1 MSPRIK
7 KKILQY
13 SLISK
18 VVGIIDQEEW
28 NQIINHLK
36 ARKQDTYENN

>member
-1 MSPRIK
+1 MSPRIR

-18 VVGIIDQEEW
+18 VVGIIDDEEW
-28 NQIINHLK
+28 NKIMNNLDG
-36 ARKQDTYENN
+36 RKQDNYEKN